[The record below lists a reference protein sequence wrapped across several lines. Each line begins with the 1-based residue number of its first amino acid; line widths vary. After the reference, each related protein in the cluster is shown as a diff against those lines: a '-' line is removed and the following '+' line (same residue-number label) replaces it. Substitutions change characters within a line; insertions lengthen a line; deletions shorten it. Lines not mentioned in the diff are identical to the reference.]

1 MSYVLTFTRPPRPG
15 AAFGPA
21 KVYPGEQQKAQA
33 AQRARGSLLRRGV
46 DNEAASVLAVRLLD
60 EPLGTEITDTRTGHI
75 YRIDGAESAPHLCP
89 CCRRMV
95 LPTDHAYADADDA
108 YCLGCFTWRRDV
120 PQCLPANSAHTEE
133 P

>member
-1 MSYVLTFTRPPRPG
+1 MNYVLTFTRPPRPG

-21 KVYPGEQQKAQA
+21 KIHPKEKEKAQA

-46 DNEAASVLAVRLLD
+46 DNEAASTLALRLLD
-60 EPLGTEITDTRTGHI
+60 EPLGTEIRDAKTGRT
-75 YRIDGAESAPHLCP
+75 YRIDDADNAPHLCP
-89 CCRRMV
+89 CCRRLV
-95 LPTDHAYADADDA
+95 LPTDHADAHMEDA